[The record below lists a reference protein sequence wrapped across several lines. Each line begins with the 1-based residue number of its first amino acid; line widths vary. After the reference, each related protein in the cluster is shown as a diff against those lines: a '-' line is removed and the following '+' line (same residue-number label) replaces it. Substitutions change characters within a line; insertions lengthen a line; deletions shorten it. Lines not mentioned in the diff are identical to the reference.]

1 MPEREGLQPRYRRL
15 AYAVGPREIGLRSAF
30 RESLDSLL
38 PLVAGQSRRAPK
50 THATGLGTD
59 TAVAGTSKDQCPLEL
74 RKTAQNSQHQAT
86 MRRLI
91 RNSLIPEDT
100 RASDH
105 TLISASASGA
115 P

>member
-1 MPEREGLQPRYRRL
+1 
-15 AYAVGPREIGLRSAF
+15 
-30 RESLDSLL
+30 
-38 PLVAGQSRRAPK
+38 
-50 THATGLGTD
+50 
-59 TAVAGTSKDQCPLEL
+59 
-74 RKTAQNSQHQAT
+74 

-105 TLISASASGA
+105 TLISALASGA